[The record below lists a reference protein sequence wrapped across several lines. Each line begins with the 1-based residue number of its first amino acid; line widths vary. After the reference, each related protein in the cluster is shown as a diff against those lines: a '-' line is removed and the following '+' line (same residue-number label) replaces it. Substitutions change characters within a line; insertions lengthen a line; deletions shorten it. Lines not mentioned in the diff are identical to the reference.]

1 MKTKKNVITS
11 LLLLTLFTGC
21 SSLSSREEKFL
32 KETSPTQKEATF
44 EVDKS
49 LLLTRQQIEDTKQLD
64 IYDPWEPFN
73 RRMYYFNYYADTYV
87 VQPVANTYEFI
98 VPSFIRTGVSNF
110 FNNFQDIYTLL
121 NSILQ
126 LKPEK
131 AMLSLARVAVNS
143 TVGLLGVVDVAT
155 MLDFPRAYED
165 FGLTLA
171 RYGVGQGPYLVL
183 PLLGP
188 SNLRDASGL
197 AVGSYG
203 LNKMDLY
210 HPLDIDMYS
219 PEISVLKGVDTRY
232 KIDFKYYNS
241 GTPFEYEY
249 MRFFY
254 FKYREALE
262 KK

>member
-1 MKTKKNVITS
+1 MKIKKNAVTS
-11 LLLLTLFTGC
+11 LLLLSLFTGC
-21 SSLSSREEKFL
+21 SSLSSRENKFL
-32 KETSPTQKEATF
+32 NETSPTQKEAIF
-44 EVDKS
+44 EVDNS
-49 LLLTRQQIEDTKQLD
+49 LSLTRQQIEDTRQLD

-87 VQPVANTYEFI
+87 VQPVTDTYRFLI
-98 VPSFIRTGVSNF
+98 PSFIRTGVSNF

-143 TVGLLGVVDVAT
+143 TIGLLGVIDVAT
-155 MLDFPRAYED
+155 MWDFPRAYED

-183 PLLGP
+183 PLFGP
-188 SNLRDASGL
+188 SNLRDASGM
-197 AVGSYG
+197 AIGSTG
-203 LNKMDLY
+203 LSKMDLY
-210 HPLDIDMYS
+210 HPLNLDMYS
-219 PEISVLKGVDTRY
+219 PEISVLRGVDARY
-232 KIDFKYYNS
+232 NVDFKYYNS

-254 FKYREALE
+254 YKYREALE